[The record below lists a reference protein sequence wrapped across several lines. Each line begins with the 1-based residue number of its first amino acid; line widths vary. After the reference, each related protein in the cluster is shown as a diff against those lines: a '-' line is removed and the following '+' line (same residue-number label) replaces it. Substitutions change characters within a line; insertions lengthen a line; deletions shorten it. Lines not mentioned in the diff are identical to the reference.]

1 MPRPK
6 LYIIYLDANN
16 LYGHAMIQNLP
27 LGDYKWANWI
37 NEDFIKN
44 YKDGSKG
51 YMVKCDLHYP
61 KHLHDL
67 HNNYPLAV
75 ESRKISKRELSNY
88 QLNQIKT
95 HNEKHNDKIKK
106 LVPTLYDKKEY
117 ICHISNLQYYIKKG
131 LVLTKIHSS
140 VEFDQSKWLKTYID
154 FNTNMRTKSKN
165 DFEKDL
171 YKLMNNA
178 VFGKTMENV
187 RGRVNITLHS
197 ENEKLKD
204 KHIAKPQYVTSKT
217 FGENLIAIQMQ
228 LPKVILNKPIAVG
241 ACILDLSKLHMYQF
255 HYDYILDKYKDKAKL
270 LFTDTDSLCY
280 HIETE
285 DVYQD
290 MHNDAHL
297 FDRSGYNMDG
307 FRSQDNMNKKVIG
320 KFKDETDGVPIV
332 EFVGLRSKM
341 YSIKLKGDKE
351 KKVGKGIKKSALKRY
366 VKHEDYKR
374 CILDSG
380 KTNQRQLVSFNNF
393 RSINHEIGMYR
404 YTKVGLS
411 CSNDKQYLLDDGI
424 NSYSYGHYKIPNI

>member
-1 MPRPK
+1 
-6 LYIIYLDANN
+6 
-16 LYGHAMIQNLP
+16 
-27 LGDYKWANWI
+27 
-37 NEDFIKN
+37 
-44 YKDGSKG
+44 
-51 YMVKCDLHYP
+51 
-61 KHLHDL
+61 
-67 HNNYPLAV
+67 
-75 ESRKISKRELSNY
+75 
-88 QLNQIKT
+88 
-95 HNEKHNDKIKK
+95 
-106 LVPTLYDKKEY
+106 
-117 ICHISNLQYYIKKG
+117 
-131 LVLTKIHSS
+131 
-140 VEFDQSKWLKTYID
+140 
-154 FNTNMRTKSKN
+154 MRTKSKN